1 MYQAINVRGDKDMFL
16 DYAMQDRAIRII
28 QEGGKPL
35 TNERFIEHEIRR
47 VKQSKEWNWMLT
59 GDDYYRGRHDILK
72 KTRTAIGDD
81 GNLIEVKNLPNAKL
95 VDNVYKRMVKQKTNY
110 LLGKPFTVDS
120 DDDLY
125 TEALT
130 WFFDK
135 AFMRKLKSVGKDC
148 LNCGI
153 GWLYCYYD
161 EQGEFQFKRFRP
173 FEIIPEWK
181 DIDHTQ
187 LDSVIRFYE
196 VDYFD
201 GREDSKITKVE
212 HYTAQGIDY
221 YQMDRT
227 DGHIVAVEPFH
238 QPYMM
243 FDGVGYN
250 WDKLPF
256 IAFKYND
263 EEQPL
268 IVNCKSLQDGLNT
281 ILSNFDDQMNE
292 DSRNT
297 ILVLV
302 NYDGENLG
310 EFRRNLAT
318 YGAVKIR
325 SAEGASGDVRTLQVE
340 VNSENYKAISDIFKR
355 AIIENCMG
363 YDAKDERLGGSP
375 NQMNIQSMYNDIDL
389 DASDME
395 TEFQAAFDDVLYFVD
410 LHLQNAGQGDYTT
423 VEARITFNTSMPMD
437 ESSVIQ
443 NAQNST
449 GIISKRTIT
458 AHHPWVTDLDAE
470 LEQLAEEEAEEQ
482 KKLEAQYNPFGVGG
496 TDPGDN
502 EPPEG
507 DGDAE

>member
-1 MYQAINVRGDKDMFL
+1 MFL

-47 VKQSKEWNWMLT
+47 VKQSKEWKWMLT

-81 GNLIEVKNLPNAKL
+81 GNLVEVKNLPNAKL

-110 LLGKPFTVDS
+110 LLGKPFTIDS
-120 DDDLY
+120 DDDTY

-135 AFMRKLKSVGKDC
+135 AFMRKIKAVGKDA

-153 GWLYCYYD
+153 AWLYPYYD
-161 EQGEFQFKRFRP
+161 EKGEFQFKRFRP
-173 FEIIPEWK
+173 YEIIPEWK
-181 DIDHTQ
+181 DVDHTE

-196 VDYFD
+196 VDWYD
-201 GREDSKITKVE
+201 GERDQKITKVE
-212 HYTAQGIDY
+212 YYTLQGIDFY
-221 YQMDRT
+221 EMSRT
-227 DGHIVAVEPFH
+227 DGQIVAVEPFH
-238 QPYMM
+238 RDYMEY
-243 FDGVGYN
+243 GGKGYN
-250 WDKLPF
+250 WDTLPF

-268 IVNCKSLQDGLNT
+268 IVNCKSLQDGLNL
-281 ILSNFDDQMNE
+281 ILSNFDDNMNE

-340 VNSENYKAISDIFKR
+340 VNAENYKAISDIFKR

-395 TEFQAAFDDVLYFVD
+395 TEFQASFDMLLYFVD
-410 LHLQNAGQGDYTT
+410 LHLQNTGQGDYTN
-423 VEARITFNTSMPMD
+423 VEARITFNTNMPMD
-437 ESSVIQ
+437 ESMTIQ

-470 LEQLAEEEAEEQ
+470 LDQMAEEEAEEQ
-482 KKLEAQYNPFGVGG
+482 EKLAQQYDPFGNGG
-496 TDPGDN
+496 TNPDDGN

-507 DGDAE
+507 DGDDE